1 MCAKYAFYKNPP
13 NRETGETG
21 SLYAK
26 VVSGGKITT
35 DKLADE
41 IAQRSTFSSGDVK
54 GVVKALSEMLHYH
67 LSEGETVDIDG
78 IGNFSVTLKT
88 LKGITDPKQ
97 SRAESIRFNNVVYR
111 TSPELKHKLKTIP
124 LVRAVLPK
132 RKDLAEEERLA
143 NILSK
148 LKDERLVTSTE
159 CMLFNHCSR
168 YHALKD
174 LKKLNEIGK
183 ITWLGRGKQKYYVLK
198 ERWQK
203 GMRNE
208 EDGKE

>member
-78 IGNFSVTLKT
+78 IGNF
-88 LKGITDPKQ
+88 P
-97 SRAESIRFNNVVYR
+97 
-111 TSPELKHKLKTIP
+111 
-124 LVRAVLPK
+124 
-132 RKDLAEEERLA
+132 
-143 NILSK
+143 
-148 LKDERLVTSTE
+148 
-159 CMLFNHCSR
+159 
-168 YHALKD
+168 
-174 LKKLNEIGK
+174 
-183 ITWLGRGKQKYYVLK
+183 
-198 ERWQK
+198 
-203 GMRNE
+203 
-208 EDGKE
+208 